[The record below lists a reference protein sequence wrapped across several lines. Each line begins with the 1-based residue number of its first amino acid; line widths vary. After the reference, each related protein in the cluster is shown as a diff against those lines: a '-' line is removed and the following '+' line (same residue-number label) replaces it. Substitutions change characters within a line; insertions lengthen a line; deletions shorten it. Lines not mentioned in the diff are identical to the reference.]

1 MKTRTANANQPSV
14 LTLEGRFD
22 MDVQM
27 RFRNAYRKLL
37 AETPG
42 SELVVDMGAVEYM
55 DSSALGGLLLLREET
70 GKRGIAV
77 KLAGAGAAD
86 STQTA
91 PVTPWARNWASPAS

>member
-77 KLAGAGAAD
+77 KLAGCRPPIKQILATAHFNQLFALTAA
-86 STQTA
+86 
-91 PVTPWARNWASPAS
+91 